1 MSEEKNNKK
10 MNEEKKLE
18 RGWHLFD
25 ASEESFGRMA
35 SKIAVLLRGK
45 NKVSFTP
52 HIDGGDYVVVTN
64 SDNLKYTGNKGEGKI
79 YYRYSGYMGGLKEI
93 SLKDKMKRDSR
104 EIIKIAVYGMLPKN
118 KLRDEMIKRLK
129 VYKDENYL
137 EKDKF

>member
-1 MSEEKNNKK
+1 MSVNKDNNRTNKIKK
-10 MNEEKKLE
+10 PE
-18 RGWHLFD
+18 RDWHLFD
-25 ASEESFGRMA
+25 AREESFGRMA

-45 NKVSFTP
+45 NKVDFAP

-93 SLKDKMKRDSR
+93 NLKDKIKKDSR
-104 EIIKIAVYGMLPKN
+104 EVIKIAVYGMLPKN

-129 VYKDENYL
+129 VYKDEDYL